1 MNELLI
7 NGQRL
12 DLSDSTN
19 IGITFSA
26 NNIGELQNRQSNFSN
41 TFKVPITKRNSEI
54 LEWSHIQ
61 ISSSQMPYRKNNV
74 TYIQDGVELVAEGF
88 CEVVGVDKGFYSLN
102 VYSGNFD
109 FIDSIGN
116 LTVGELFKDD
126 GIYDW
131 ALANAMNYRAGID
144 YFVYPLIDW
153 RKDINTY
160 FASNGT
166 INVRQ
171 MLPCVIIK
179 KMFERL
185 SQRVK
190 FNLTGAYLRSDVHD
204 NMILSLNNFEKLQ
217 PPVIRTSQQLTSGR
231 FPVGNATISSNSE
244 NPPPSSTLYV
254 YPIFRGSNNPEFKW
268 GDYRPQTT
276 TTIGSLKF
284 SGTYRAVWDIGNKKI
299 NAGSFTVV
307 AEIRDDLGAVL
318 KTESQTYESS
328 QSTGDNTK
336 IREFYDLI
344 PIDIETDVIN
354 FSSARKYSIRLTF
367 KITQRNRQTIF
378 SVYSFRRFAWFPS
391 GTSGTLAVT
400 TDVFERSLEF
410 TGTKAIGFGTP
421 LNFPDLFTM
430 KVKDVLKDI
439 LNMRGI
445 IIQTNNYTKTVQFN
459 FFQDLKNNISN
470 ANDWSSKLQPNSIS
484 MAFKFG
490 KYAKINNMQF
500 KEDSDKD
507 LFVIDQSKTS
517 FTIDNEILENE
528 KLVVQLM
535 HPATV
540 VESRF
545 NSYSIPVINQLK
557 DANNEF
563 LKNDWRLLQLSRQHT
578 SFDVN
583 YTDGVSIIPQTKN
596 IPFCK
601 FVPFEDLKNAHYTAL
616 IESLNQAKVLKA
628 DFNLNATDINN
639 LDFTI
644 PIYLDVPSE
653 SINGYFYLNKIENY
667 KGNITKCEII
677 RL

>member
-7 NGQRL
+7 NGQSL

-88 CEVVGVDKGFYSLN
+88 AEVVGVDNGFYSLN

-116 LTVGELFKDD
+116 LTVGELFEDD
-126 GIYDW
+126 IVYNW
-131 ALANAMNYRAGID
+131 TLLNAMNYRAGND

-153 RKDINTY
+153 RKDIDTY

-166 INVRQ
+166 IDVRQ
-171 MLPCVIIK
+171 MLPCVMIK
-179 KMFERL
+179 KMFDRL

-217 PPVIRTSQQLTSGR
+217 PPVIRTSQQLTEID
-231 FPVGNATISSNSE
+231 FPVGNGTISSGNQVS
-244 NPPPSSTLYV
+244 NIFV
-254 YPIFRGSNNPEFKW
+254 YPIFRNEGNNPEFAW
-268 GDYRPQTT
+268 GDYRPQT

-284 SGTYRAVWDIGNKKI
+284 SGTYRAVWDIGYKKI

-307 AEIRDDLGAVL
+307 SEIIDDLGAVL
-318 KTESQTYESS
+318 KTESKTYESS
-328 QSTGDNTK
+328 QSTDDNTE

-354 FSSARKYSIRLTF
+354 FSSARRYSIRLTF
-367 KITQRNRQTIF
+367 NITQRNRTTFF
-378 SVYSFRRFAWFPS
+378 SVYNFRRFAWFPTQ
-391 GTSGTLAVT
+391 TSSTLAVT

-410 TGTKAIGFGTP
+410 TETKAIGFGTP

-470 ANDWSSKLQPNSIS
+470 AIDWSSKLQTKSIS
-484 MAFKFG
+484 MGFKFG
-490 KYAKINNMQF
+490 NYAKVNNMQF

-507 LFVIDQSKTS
+507 LFVIDKSKTS
-517 FTIDNEILENE
+517 FTIDNETLENE
-528 KLVVQLM
+528 KLVVQLL

-545 NSYSIPVINQLK
+545 NYYSIPVINQLK

-563 LKNDWRLLQLSRQHT
+563 LKNDWRLLQLSKQDT
-578 SFDVN
+578 SFNVN
-583 YTDGVSIIPQTKN
+583 YTDGVTTAPLTQV

-653 SINGYFYLNKIENY
+653 SISGYFYLNKIENY